1 MEREHETAVADA
13 AGPIGRAEA
22 DAIVTAAASA
32 YFAGCRARVT
42 PFVDTNFSVRG
53 TLALHRRALG
63 FDLVKAP
70 TNAVLAIAQV
80 GLNLAALVA
89 RGLGARRLAERLG
102 GKTVLMETAVM
113 RELRWRIV
121 TELLRQ
127 PAADGARVSEDD
139 GLAQAVL
146 AEPRVAELVDEARQA
161 AGARREDPAFR
172 ARLEA
177 TLAEYCTTR
186 AAAADIATALVALG
200 TGAAAFKQATP
211 GAIALG
217 PLVAGAL
224 AQQAAIASFPL
235 GAGAGA
241 LWYGLF
247 PASSSPLAIAAVTGA
262 LLAVAAMASAFAGVV
277 VDPLLRRTGFHRR
290 RLLKM
295 IDRLEAGFHDN
306 TAAGFTTYDLYVARV
321 MDLGDALLG
330 VARAFRG

>member
-1 MEREHETAVADA
+1 MEQEHETAVTDE
-13 AGPIGRAEA
+13 AGGITRAQA
-22 DAIVTAAASA
+22 DAIVTAAAGA
-32 YFAGCRARVT
+32 YFDGCRARVR
-42 PFVDTNFSVRG
+42 PFVDRTFSVRG
-53 TLALHRRALG
+53 TFALHRRALG
-63 FDLVKAP
+63 LDLVKAP
-70 TNAVLAIAQV
+70 ANAVLAIGQV
-80 GLNLAALVA
+80 GLKLGALVV
-89 RGLGARRLAERLG
+89 RGLGARRLADALG
-102 GKTVLMETAVM
+102 RKTLLMETAVM

-121 TELLRQ
+121 TGLLRQ
-127 PAADGARVSEDD
+127 PASDGARVSQDD

-146 AEPRVAELVDEARQA
+146 AQPGVAELVDEATRR
-161 AGARREDPAFR
+161 AGARRDDPAFR

-241 LWYGLF
+241 LWYGVF
-247 PASSSPLAIAAVTGA
+247 PAATSPWAIAAVTGG
-262 LLAVAAMASAFAGVV
+262 LLAVAAMAAAFAGVV
-277 VDPLLRRTGFHRR
+277 VDPVLRLTGVHRR

-295 IDRLEAGFHDN
+295 IDRLEAGFHDG
-306 TAAGFTTYDLYVARV
+306 TAAGFITYDLYVARV